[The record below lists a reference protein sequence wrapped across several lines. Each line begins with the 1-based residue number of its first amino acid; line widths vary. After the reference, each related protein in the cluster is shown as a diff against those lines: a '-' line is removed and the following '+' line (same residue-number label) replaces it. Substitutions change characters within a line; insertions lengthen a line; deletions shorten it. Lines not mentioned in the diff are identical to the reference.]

1 RTGRECSSG
10 SEAAAPPDPAV
21 GLERLQ
27 GSSGVGEVPPGAPHR
42 RQGLGGAHLDRGR
55 HPSHAGWVDRHH
67 LHRQDLQL
75 GAQVV
80 DLAGDVRAGLLRHR
94 DDGDVR
100 LALRRR
106 ALRHGAVGLA
116 PPLRPHD
123 RLGDGDHQ
131 DGADAQ
137 AHLRPDARSQVG
149 RVHGLVRQLGRPVPP
164 RLPRRQGCGP
174 RGPGGRV
181 RPRLPAHARLADV
194 RAADVAG
201 AGGPFPEDRHA
212 PHPARAGVT
221 ALTPAAASSQIQER
235 FGVAPVVEGAELSVT
250 LPLERWPEFARYAK
264 DTLGCR
270 YFNWLTAVD
279 WKEQGL
285 EVLARLDNLE
295 ARVAVTMRTRLQPGA
310 TRCPTLTGV
319 FRGADWMERE
329 CYDMFGVV
337 FEGHPDLRRILL
349 GQDWEGHPLRKDY
362 AVDTPQAPYR

>member
-1 RTGRECSSG
+1 M
-10 SEAAAPPDPAV
+10 
-21 GLERLQ
+21 
-27 GSSGVGEVPPGAPHR
+27 
-42 RQGLGGAHLDRGR
+42 
-55 HPSHAGWVDRHH
+55 
-67 LHRQDLQL
+67 
-75 GAQVV
+75 
-80 DLAGDVRAGLLRHR
+80 
-94 DDGDVR
+94 
-100 LALRRR
+100 
-106 ALRHGAVGLA
+106 
-116 PPLRPHD
+116 
-123 RLGDGDHQ
+123 
-131 DGADAQ
+131 
-137 AHLRPDARSQVG
+137 
-149 RVHGLVRQLGRPVPP
+149 
-164 RLPRRQGCGP
+164 
-174 RGPGGRV
+174 
-181 RPRLPAHARLADV
+181 
-194 RAADVAG
+194 
-201 AGGPFPEDRHA
+201 
-212 PHPARAGVT
+212 T

-235 FGVAPVVEGAELSVT
+235 FGVAPAVEGAELSVT

-295 ARVAVTMRTRLQPGA
+295 ARLAVTMRTRLQPGA